1 MPKFRNNVLNA
12 QDKKDLYRN
21 LWIDFTSTTSFK
33 SKANALNDASIERNL
48 FIYLE
53 LDITTNPAP
62 YSYTVCLQLM
72 SD

>member
-1 MPKFRNNVLNA
+1 MPRFRNNVLNA
-12 QDKKDLYRN
+12 QQKNDLYRK

-53 LDITTNPAP
+53 LDITTNPSP